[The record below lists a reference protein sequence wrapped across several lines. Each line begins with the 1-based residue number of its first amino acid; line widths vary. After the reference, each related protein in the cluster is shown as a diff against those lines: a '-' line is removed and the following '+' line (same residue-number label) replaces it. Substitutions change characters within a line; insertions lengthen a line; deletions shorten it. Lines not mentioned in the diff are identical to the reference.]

1 MSQGKVSS
9 KSYVPVGSAVEMIP
23 SAPPLVGDEPVVN
36 VLHAVPY
43 DPPLSGVSNEIED
56 HPESDDEDEEGFT
69 EYGVTPKWREDRP
82 IKIIHIQT
90 TVVTDMTDVT
100 AMGAMGMDVMVTHA
114 TDATTVMDHITV

>member
-43 DPPLSGVSNEIED
+43 DPPLRGVSNEIED

-90 TVVTDMTDVT
+90 TVVTDITDVT
-100 AMGAMGMDVMVTHA
+100 AMGAMGMDVMAMPV